1 MANQTEE
8 FYDKIEKLKQ
18 QNKKM
23 KDFLFTIKHWIDVE
37 LSVNYLKG
45 EMNNFV
51 LSKMDTFQKFQ
62 TETEKIL
69 SEIYDND

>member
-1 MANQTEE
+1 MT
-8 FYDKIEKLKQ
+8 DKEIEKLKQ

-45 EMNNFV
+45 EIDNFV

-62 TETEKIL
+62 TETEKII
-69 SEIYDND
+69 SEVCNND